1 MDLPHIK
8 SAGTSQAGNKHV
20 SRARVHPTASA
31 AGTEWSRS
39 GSRVGEEL
47 LRRVCARGGGRE
59 VERVSGLEEI
69 KKGFEGGWDG
79 DEEGSEEEEW
89 EL

>member
-1 MDLPHIK
+1 VVK
-8 SAGTSQAGNKHV
+8 
-20 SRARVHPTASA
+20 
-31 AGTEWSRS
+31 EWESC
-39 GSRVGEEL
+39 GEEF

-59 VERVSGLEEI
+59 VEKVSGLEEV

-79 DEEGSEEEEW
+79 DEGSEEEEW